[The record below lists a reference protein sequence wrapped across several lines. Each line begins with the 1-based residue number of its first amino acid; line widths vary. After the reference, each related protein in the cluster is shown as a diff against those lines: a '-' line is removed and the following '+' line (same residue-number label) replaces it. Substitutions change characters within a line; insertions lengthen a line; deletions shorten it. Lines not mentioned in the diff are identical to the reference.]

1 MASDGSYL
9 TYSSERTV
17 SVLLQTKEGYA
28 SSNSWLKAMGIVAA
42 HFYKSLLP
50 KK

>member
-17 SVLLQTKEGYA
+17 SVLLQTKEDYA
-28 SSNSWLKAMGIVAA
+28 FSNSWLKAMGIVAA